1 MKLADAQSKEQ
12 VQQALDDGDEELR
25 EDIEDQLDEARRRWE
40 RSDGYSDDSD
50 VDPTHVDFLRDHV
63 ADNEAFVDAVIE
75 ASNGDK
81 YDLSVIP
88 RESVHENI
96 RWTATHPHTYLRRV
110 MWGPFRIDRGDM
122 HIWSLPTSVS
132 IFFPEDLLPENAD
145 MIPEGIAAEFWSN
158 LGYGK
163 WEVTT
168 RVIEQHGWSEVEPIS
183 ITAERDDFKEWC
195 RDTISEYV
203 DHQIR
208 VSPAEAKRTF
218 FESLAKYNQ
227 KLADDLRAAS
237 VPDEEL
243 LSLAHS
249 WFTDEHEDT
258 LETIQEYLASLSD
271 TSSENEIIATY
282 DKDEIRAMG
291 ITRGVL
297 LEEAPWS
304 LIKLRPSDL
313 RLEGAIMRHC
323 VGDVGMGY
331 VKALREG
338 EVQIWSLR
346 DRRNKPHFTLEVD
359 GSFDDRTD
367 DDPLLLT
374 LTPAFYRGRAI
385 KQIKGKAN
393 RLPGLA
399 GKQSSEITKPD
410 EVIIWAHVLE
420 DLDVDIH
427 QVDDLNSQYVAPL
440 ARNAREE
447 SCSGF
452 DLPYRPLR
460 Y

>member
-1 MKLADAQSKEQ
+1 VPEPTL
-12 VQQALDDGDEELR
+12 LDR
-25 EDIEDQLDEARRRWE
+25 
-40 RSDGYSDDSD
+40 
-50 VDPTHVDFLRDHV
+50 
-63 ADNEAFVDAVIE
+63 IE
-75 ASNGDK
+75 AAMEHAHAHAEHYG
-81 YDLSVIP
+81 
-88 RESVHENI
+88 
-96 RWTATHPHTYLRRV
+96 
-110 MWGPFRIDRGDM
+110 DRG
-122 HIWSLPTSVS
+122 
-132 IFFPEDLLPENAD
+132 
-145 MIPEGIAAEFWSN
+145 
-158 LGYGK
+158 
-163 WEVTT
+163 
-168 RVIEQHGWSEVEPIS
+168 
-183 ITAERDDFKEWC
+183 
-195 RDTISEYV
+195 
-203 DHQIR
+203 
-208 VSPAEAKRTF
+208 
-218 FESLAKYNQ
+218 
-227 KLADDLRAAS
+227 
-237 VPDEEL
+237 
-243 LSLAHS
+243 
-249 WFTDEHEDT
+249 
-258 LETIQEYLASLSD
+258 
-271 TSSENEIIATY
+271 
-282 DKDEIRAMG
+282 
-291 ITRGVL
+291 
-297 LEEAPWS
+297 
-304 LIKLRPSDL
+304 LIKLRKHL